1 MNDAHRKDTCL
12 PVSEGRLPDIEKVFR
27 RVFWFALAGVMVIS
41 IYLEWMPV
49 PTRIILGGILGGLT
63 GLAFSLSKK
72 GATIGAW
79 IGAAIGAVIML
90 DGIFTPIIAF
100 DLPFYWSELLILP
113 FGIAFG
119 FAIGA
124 MIGAVIDWV
133 TKVLRSVLHER

>member
-1 MNDAHRKDTCL
+1 MMKV
-12 PVSEGRLPDIEKVFR
+12 PIYEKVLSR
-27 RVFWFALAGVMVIS
+27 IFWFALTGVMVIS

-63 GLAFSLSKK
+63 GLAFSSSKK

-90 DGIFTPIIAF
+90 DGIFTPISAF

-124 MIGAVIDWV
+124 IIGAAIGWV
-133 TKVLRSVLHER
+133 TKALRIVLHER